1 MSMLFRHRYS
11 AISRALAAAL
21 GVVTCTAAA
30 PIPDN
35 LVVEGVPPVPAELRD
50 DVGRYLEFRAAMFQD
65 WHPQRHE
72 MLILTRFGNTNQLH
86 QVATPGG
93 ARRQL
98 TFLTEPVQ
106 GGGFRPKSGEC
117 VVFAQ
122 DTGGAEN
129 FQLFRHDFATGRVTL
144 LTDGT
149 SRNTGPAWS
158 DDGRLLAFASNARNG
173 IDADIWVLDPDQPEQ
188 RRLVCEVKGG
198 AWTVK
203 DWSPDGR
210 SLLLAEF
217 LSANDSHLW
226 LADLAT
232 GRKQRLTPATETP
245 VSRGLARFSR
255 DGAEV
260 FLTSD
265 EGAECKR
272 LGRMSL
278 ADRRFVP
285 LTGDIPWE
293 VETFDLS
300 PDGATI
306 AYTTNEDGAS
316 RLRFVRVD
324 GGAAPPDP
332 VLPAGVITGLKW
344 SHDGTCVGFGMTSAR
359 SPADAF
365 ACETA
370 TGKVTRWTHSEAGGL
385 DTSAFVEPELVRV
398 KSFDGLSISGLLY
411 QPDAAR
417 FPGPR
422 PVLILI
428 HGGPEGQSRPI
439 FLARNNFFLDELG
452 IALLYPNVRGSTGYG
467 KTFLSLDDGFKR
479 EDSVKDIGAF
489 LDLIATRPQL
499 DAGRVGV
506 MGGSYGG
513 YMTLA
518 SLIHYGDRLRCGCD
532 IVGIS
537 NFLTFLE
544 NTADYRRDVR
554 RQEYGDE
561 SDPKMADFLRKIS
574 PTNHAAKINRPLFI
588 VQGRNDP
595 RVPVTEAEQMVR
607 AVRANGTPVWYL
619 MAKDEGHGFRK
630 KPNADFQFLSTVM
643 FFKEHL

>member
-1 MSMLFRHRYS
+1 
-11 AISRALAAAL
+11 
-21 GVVTCTAAA
+21 
-30 PIPDN
+30 
-35 LVVEGVPPVPAELRD
+35 
-50 DVGRYLEFRAAMFQD
+50 
-65 WHPQRHE
+65 
-72 MLILTRFGNTNQLH
+72 
-86 QVATPGG
+86 
-93 ARRQL
+93 
-98 TFLTEPVQ
+98 
-106 GGGFRPKSGEC
+106 
-117 VVFAQ
+117 
-122 DTGGAEN
+122 
-129 FQLFRHDFATGRVTL
+129 
-144 LTDGT
+144 
-149 SRNTGPAWS
+149 
-158 DDGRLLAFASNARNG
+158 
-173 IDADIWVLDPDQPEQ
+173 
-188 RRLVCEVKGG
+188 
-198 AWTVK
+198 
-203 DWSPDGR
+203 
-210 SLLLAEF
+210 
-217 LSANDSHLW
+217 
-226 LADLAT
+226 
-232 GRKQRLTPATETP
+232 
-245 VSRGLARFSR
+245 
-255 DGAEV
+255 
-260 FLTSD
+260 
-265 EGAECKR
+265 
-272 LGRMSL
+272 MSL

-316 RLRFVRVD
+316 RLHFIRID

-332 VLPAGVITGLKW
+332 DLPAGVITGLKW
-344 SHDGTCVGFGMTSAR
+344 SHDGTYVGFGMTSAR

-365 ACETA
+365 ACEAA
-370 TGKVTRWTHSEAGGL
+370 TGTVTRWTHSEAGGL
-385 DTSAFVEPELVRV
+385 DTSAFIEPEIVRI
-398 KSFDGLSISGLLY
+398 KSFDGLGVSGLLY
-411 QPDAAR
+411 QPDPAR

-422 PVLILI
+422 PVLVLI

-439 FLARNNFFLDELG
+439 FLARNNYFLNELG

-489 LDLIATRPQL
+489 LDFIATRPQL
-499 DAGRVGV
+499 DSRRVGV

-518 SLIHYGDRLRCGCD
+518 SLIRYGDRLRGGCD

-544 NTADYRRDVR
+544 NTADYRREVR

-561 SDPKMADFLRKIS
+561 REPKMAEFLREIS
-574 PTNHAAKINRPLFI
+574 PTNHAAKITRPLFI
-588 VQGRNDP
+588 VQGKNDP